1 MTPVDVDLDFGNG
14 RYAYYT
20 TVGAHSPGGLIE
32 YHRTPE
38 GRECGGSVLF
48 DLDGVREAFPDRA
61 VWTVES
67 LEPLTLS
74 PSILCRR
81 CGNHGYVRAG
91 KWVPA

>member
-1 MTPVDVDLDFGNG
+1 MDGDLEHDIGHG
-14 RYAYYT
+14 VRIVYT
-20 TVGAHSPGGLIE
+20 SVGTHRPGGLIE

-48 DLDGVREAFPDRA
+48 DLDGIRHAFPDRP

-67 LEPLTLS
+67 LDPLTLA

-81 CGNHGYVRAG
+81 CGHHGWIRLG
-91 KWVPA
+91 RWEPA